1 MVCSIYMIHICQELN
16 AFNEN
21 NLLHTAHLQYGP
33 LFFPLQQCF
42 PVMKAADFKM
52 LQDLLLTG
60 IEIQKVRGG
69 EKKKRISFAL
79 LEMCS

>member
-1 MVCSIYMIHICQELN
+1 MLSMRIIYYTLLICNKVL
-16 AFNEN
+16 F
-21 NLLHTAHLQYGP
+21 
-33 LFFPLQQCF
+33 FFPLQQCF

-60 IEIQKVRGG
+60 IEIQKVRG
-69 EKKKRISFAL
+69 EKKKKKRISFAL